1 MDLAQSTKIIP
12 GQMVTP
18 DFGKFGE
25 SFKNVSEQQ
34 RLNLANQASL
44 LGLQKEQQGIVANE
58 VISGIMKQSIDP
70 NTGEVDQNK
79 AFTLIAQDPRVA
91 YNFPTIANQ
100 INQTATSQEAAKQAR
115 IETSVKQI
123 GYMNSQL
130 GSLRLTKNL
139 DYSNIVEMLA
149 KAVQDKVITVQQ
161 AQREISDLP
170 KDKKDL
176 SAWVDDHYIKTNT
189 AQQNIDLY
197 LPTEEIIDPNTNQK
211 IKVSKAQLMGL
222 QKTNPSIVPINISAP
237 IVALNP
243 SEQSALQTTGTNQAN
258 AVQELHSNVSTAPT
272 RINILESARANL
284 DNPDL
289 STGPGVEGRNQ
300 VKSFFNALAPEY
312 AQKIF
317 GKDFNG
323 TIKDTDEFKKYM
335 ASYTNAASANLGSG
349 TDARLNAA
357 ISGNANI
364 TMNKMAN
371 QDIITKTI
379 AIEKMNQA
387 QDLAWNKSGISP
399 DKFNAWQSDFNKK
412 VKPEVFAFDS
422 MTPKQQQDFVT
433 RKTKDGTLAAFK
445 KDLMSMVQQGLIEA
459 PGR

>member
-1 MDLAQSTKIIP
+1 
-12 GQMVTP
+12 MVTP
-18 DFGKFGE
+18 DFGGILE
-25 SFKNVSEQQ
+25 SYAAGQNIAKNRLGIQQ
-34 RLNLANQASL
+34 LGQGIAANQAVS
-44 LGLQKEQQGIVANE
+44 E
-58 VISGIMKQSIDP
+58 IMKLAVNP
-70 NTGEVDQNK
+70 ETGELDQNK
-79 AFTLIAQDPRVA
+79 ALSLIAKDPRAA

-100 INQTATSQEAAKQAR
+100 INQNATSQEAAKQAR
-115 IETSVKQI
+115 IDTSVKVL
-123 GYMNSQL
+123 NWTHDRL
-130 GSLRLTKNL
+130 GGFRLMDNL
-139 DYSNIVEMLA
+139 DHSDIVNTLA
-149 KAVQDKVITVQQ
+149 KGVQDKVLTLQQ
-161 AQREISDLP
+161 AQDQLKDLP
-170 KDKKDL
+170 TDKKEL
-176 SAWVDDHYIKTNT
+176 PAWVDKHYLMSADAKKL
-189 AQQNIDLY
+189 IDLY
-197 LPTEEIIDPNTNQK
+197 VPTEEVIDPNTGEK
-211 IKVSKAQLMGL
+211 RKVPKAVFMGL
-222 QKTNPSIVPINISAP
+222 QKNANPNIDINAP
-237 IVALNP
+237 VTGLATSTQAALT
-243 SEQSALQTTGTNQAN
+243 TTGTNQAN
-258 AVQELHSNVSTAPT
+258 AVQELHANVSNAPT

-284 DNPDL
+284 ESPDL

-312 AQKIF
+312 TQKIF

-323 TIKDTDEFKKYM
+323 NIKDTDEFKKYM

-357 ISGNANI
+357 IAGNANI

-433 RKTKDGTLAAFK
+433 RKTKDGTLGAFK
-445 KDLMSMVQQGLIEA
+445 KDLMTMVQQGLIEA